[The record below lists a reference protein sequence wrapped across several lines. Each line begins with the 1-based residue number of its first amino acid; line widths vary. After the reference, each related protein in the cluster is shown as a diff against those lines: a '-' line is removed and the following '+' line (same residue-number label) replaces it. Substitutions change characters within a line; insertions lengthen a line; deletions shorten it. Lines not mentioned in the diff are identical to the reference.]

1 MVTTRYVRNAKTKDE
16 TNGALKNQE
25 RWERF
30 GISMEIIGSIYET
43 TDYSMFKKIKGNREL
58 NKANLN
64 AIITSMEQQ
73 QLVSPITVNEKFEII
88 DGQHRFAACKTL
100 GLPVHF
106 QIQNGYGTSEMK
118 RFNTTGKS
126 WNKQTFMHSFID
138 QGYENYVVFYDL
150 LVSYDIS
157 LAMALKLLAHFQ
169 NKSYQLLSFNF
180 EQGDLTLDGFGDVGC
195 FLDKLEDF
203 KFFPQYKTDKFVTA
217 FFRLSNHPQYDH
229 RKMLSKL
236 ATHRDR
242 LKKSMTQDEYLSL
255 LCNKI
260 YSFGPTKNPIF
271 YSSESKRFHQ

>member
-1 MVTTRYVRNAKTKDE
+1 MVITRYARSAKTKEE
-16 TNGALKNQE
+16 TNGVVKNQE
-25 RWERF
+25 KWEGF
-30 GISMEIIGSIYET
+30 GINMKLFGNIFET
-43 TDYSMFKKIKGNREL
+43 TDYNMFKKIKGNRAL

-106 QIQNGYGTSEMK
+106 HIVNGYGTSEMK

-126 WNKQTFMHSFID
+126 WNKQAFMHSYID

-157 LAMALKLLAHFQ
+157 LSMALTLIAHFQ
-169 NKSYQLLSFNF
+169 DKSYQLLSFNF
-180 EQGDLTLDGFGDVGC
+180 EQGDLTLDGLEGVVC

-203 KFFPQYKTDKFVTA
+203 KSFPQYKTDKFVKA
-217 FFRLSNHPQYDH
+217 FFRLVNHPEYEH
-229 RKMLSKL
+229 SKMLSKL
-236 ATHRDR
+236 ATHRDK
-242 LKKSMTQDEYLSL
+242 LKKMMTQDEYLSL

-260 YSFGPTKNPIF
+260 YSYGPTKNPIF
-271 YSSESKRFHQ
+271 YSSGSKRFHQ